1 MALDNKTLLKY
12 GFYFIIL
19 ILIIAIIVVPD
30 MFKNNVMLNKFLNND
45 FNCVVLVII
54 IILVVELC
62 SVAGMLLLF
71 LVSLLI
77 VMVRFQ
83 NKPTL
88 ASPTPSAIT
97 INLNPSISNSNGT
110 INNISSNLVV
120 PGFNPSVP
128 VRENFVRDR
137 VPVYPGLSL
146 EVRGEANPNYDT
158 RELPTD
164 FQLPQPI
171 TIEKFTCAS
180 VSLDDMPTQQQLKSV
195 DGYDIAGCRYDNKNC
210 AQNTSINGMPL
221 SDCRVYDV
229 EQAKDIGCIFYP
241 MNG

>member
-1 MALDNKTLLKY
+1 
-12 GFYFIIL
+12 
-19 ILIIAIIVVPD
+19 

-83 NKPTL
+83 NKPTM

-97 INLNPSISNSNGT
+97 INLNPSISNGT
-110 INNISSNLVV
+110 TNSISSNLVV
-120 PGFNPSVP
+120 PGFKPLDP

-164 FQLPQPI
+164 FELPKPI

-180 VSLDDMPTQQQLKSV
+180 VPLDDMPTQQQLKSA

-229 EQAKDIGCIFYP
+229 EQAKDVGCIFYP

>member
-1 MALDNKTLLKY
+1 MALDNKILLKY
-12 GFYFIIL
+12 GLYFIIL

-30 MFKNNVMLNKFLNND
+30 MFKNNIMLNKFLNND

-71 LVSLLI
+71 LVSLMI

-83 NKPTL
+83 NKPTM

-97 INLNPSISNSNGT
+97 INLNPSISNGT
-110 INNISSNLVV
+110 TNSISSNLVV

-137 VPVYPGLSL
+137 VPVYPGLGL
-146 EVRGEANPNYDT
+146 EVRGESNPNYDT
-158 RELPTD
+158 RELPSD
-164 FQLPQPI
+164 FQLPKPI

-180 VSLDDMPTQQQLKSV
+180 VPLDDMPTQQQLKSA

-229 EQAKDIGCIFYP
+229 EQAKDVGCIFYP